1 MTPRTGVTETGRLP
15 DSVVDIGRSPTDL
28 GGGKGGRGTGM
39 VAAMAAMWNSPHF
52 HHRDSSPPAPAPAS
66 APAQLTPPR
75 MSSTALAAQ
84 RGQRGGKVAEG
95 LRGKVAAMEAAAL
108 DASPGYQH
116 QSQRQGPAAKYL
128 ASLSAAEEA
137 RTRAAV
143 TVQAL
148 YRGFRT
154 RKLPT
159 AQR

>member
-15 DSVVDIGRSPTDL
+15 DSVIDIGRGDL
-28 GGGKGGRGTGM
+28 GGGKGGGGGAGM

-52 HHRDSSPPAPAPAS
+52 HHHESPPPAP

-84 RGQRGGKVAEG
+84 RGQRGGKVAEA

-108 DASPGYQH
+108 DSAPGYQH

-128 ASLSAAEEA
+128 ASLSAAEEV
-137 RTRAAV
+137 RGRAAV

-159 AQR
+159 E